1 MHLDDIPEHL
11 FAFGIVAVLALYYGT
26 TSFFLSLDVWE

>member
-11 FAFGIVAVLALYYGT
+11 FALGIVAVLSFYYV
-26 TSFFLSLDVWE
+26 FFA

>member
-11 FAFGIVAVLALYYGT
+11 FALGIVAVLSFYYT
-26 TSFFLSLDVWE
+26 FFHLG

>member
-11 FAFGIVAVLALYYGT
+11 FALGIVAVLSFYYT
-26 TSFFLSLDVWE
+26 FFM